1 VVAPDALDLVGV
13 AAHDRLNDAL
23 VLPVA
28 KPAEVRLA
36 EHAGAEVPDAPIP
49 QPVGHPDQ
57 QAVPRL
63 VDDDAVEL
71 RVAVMPGL
79 GIVASRRPLHR
90 PEELAEPPD
99 VGGSQVRHSQAGRQR
114 FYSFED
120 LIGIRAAKEL
130 LAEGIALQNVR
141 RSVEALRA
149 SLPRGARPL
158 SSLRIVADGHALVVR
173 GEHGSFEP
181 TTGQLRLDFEVR
193 ELRDDVVRVLRR
205 SGRQNDVTV
214 AHQHYLEGC
223 RFDEDEAGFERAE
236 AAYRRAIELDP
247 SLANAFT
254 NLGNLMFRRARYEE
268 AQNLYVR
275 ALQLD
280 PDQPEAFYNLG
291 FLLYERGDVAGA
303 SLNFKRAL
311 RSDPSFADAHF
322 NLAMALTE
330 GGERLQAREHWQ
342 TYLKLD
348 PDSPWAEIARQHLT
362 R

>member
-1 VVAPDALDLVGV
+1 MRDDNIIHVDFGPRARDARPARRFQPAQPDPATITAVGSRDPLGDHYSV
-13 AAHDRLNDAL
+13 ND
-23 VLPVA
+23 VA
-28 KPAEVRLA
+28 KLFALTGGRLRYW
-36 EHAGAEVPDAPIP
+36 ERSGFIKRSI
-49 QPVGHPDQ
+49 Q
-57 QAVPRL
+57 
-63 VDDDAVEL
+63 
-71 RVAVMPGL
+71 
-79 GIVASRRPLHR
+79 I
-90 PEELAEPPD
+90 
-99 VGGSQVRHSQAGRQR
+99 GRQR

-130 LAEGIALQNVR
+130 LAEGIALQSVR

-158 SSLRIVADGHALVVR
+158 SSLRIVADGQSLVVR

-181 TTGQLRLDFEVR
+181 TTGQLRLDFEVKD
-193 ELRDDVVRVLRR
+193 LRDDVVRVLRR
-205 SGRQNDVTV
+205 SGRQNDLSA

-223 RFDEDEAGFERAE
+223 RFDESESGFERAE

-254 NLGNLMFRRARYEE
+254 NLGNLMFRRARFDE

-291 FLLYERGDVAGA
+291 FLLYDRGDVGGA
-303 SLNFKRAL
+303 ILNFRRAL

-322 NLAMALTE
+322 NLAMALTDA
-330 GGERLQAREHWQ
+330 GERAEAREHWE
-342 TYLKLD
+342 TYLRLD